1 MKIKETEEL
10 FNDIAEL
17 IKEALPG
24 TGAREEDIPFMVG
37 DISRRMEARL
47 GVYQLAGG
55 DIADIRSFFKA
66 MPKQMKELVKDYSFY
81 YFDKRL
87 TRDSYLK
94 NGNWLWAYLDGVD
107 SDGEGSEAFIDYL
120 EEVTQ
125 TQVRDVAHLQELTG
139 ITELGKWDRKKGA
152 YVDPET
158 KQNAIDRLTQTLTGA
173 RVEKYER
180 ALQDAVED
188 GAKYKDLLRLTPKD
202 YGLPESWSGTLA
214 TDQYSAILWA
224 ISFGFM
230 INEPAGLILFPD
242 LRSIATEIE
251 APYSVLMDCH
261 KLTHKGWG

>member
-1 MKIKETEEL
+1 MRTKEVEEL
-10 FNDIAEL
+10 FNDLAEL

-24 TGAREEDIPFMVG
+24 IGAREEDIPSMVK

-55 DIADIRSFFKA
+55 DIADIRSFFKGI
-66 MPKQMKELVKDYSFY
+66 PKQIGAMVKEYSIY
-81 YFDKRL
+81 YHDKKL
-87 TRDSYLK
+87 TRESYLK
-94 NGNWLWAYLDGVD
+94 NGDWLSAYLDGVD
-107 SDGEGSEAFIDYL
+107 PDGEGSEAFIDYL

-139 ITELGKWDRKKGA
+139 ITELGKWDRKQGA

-173 RVEKYER
+173 RGSQYKG
-180 ALQDAVED
+180 ALQDAIKD
-188 GAKYKDLLRLTPKD
+188 GAKYKDLLQLTPKD
-202 YGLPESWSGTLA
+202 YGLPESWA

-224 ISFGFM
+224 ISFEFM
-230 INEPAGLILFPD
+230 IDQWAGLMLYPD
-242 LRSIATEIE
+242 LRSIATELE

-261 KLTHKGWG
+261 KLTSKGWG